1 MGGQKAYVAEKG
13 EVFTNDQGRLDARL
27 RVIFDNGTESRMLMR
42 SLQRALH
49 KDETGRRITDPS
61 AGPLFGDDE
70 GEDDVESG
78 TIYVLRS
85 KSNHPTVAA
94 SRDVIHK
101 IGVTGGDLDRRIA
114 NASLDATFLLAEVET
129 IVTYTLFN
137 INRTKLENLLH
148 RFFSAARLDLEITD
162 RFGNPVK
169 PREWFLVPLPIIDEV
184 VKRIQ
189 DGTIVQFEYDPT
201 SASLRKRTEAR

>member
-1 MGGQKAYVAEKG
+1 
-13 EVFTNDQGRLDARL
+13 
-27 RVIFDNGTESRMLMR
+27 
-42 SLQRALH
+42 
-49 KDETGRRITDPS
+49 
-61 AGPLFGDDE
+61 
-70 GEDDVESG
+70 
-78 TIYVLRS
+78 
-85 KSNHPTVAA
+85 
-94 SRDVIHK
+94 
-101 IGVTGGDLDRRIA
+101 
-114 NASLDATFLLAEVET
+114 
-129 IVTYTLFN
+129 VTYTLFN